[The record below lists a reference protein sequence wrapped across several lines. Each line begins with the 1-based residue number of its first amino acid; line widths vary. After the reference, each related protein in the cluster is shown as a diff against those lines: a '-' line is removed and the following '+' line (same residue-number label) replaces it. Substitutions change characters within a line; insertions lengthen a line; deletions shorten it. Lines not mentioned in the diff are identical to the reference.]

1 MMFDIAD
8 WYWFVGGDRS
18 RAWSS
23 ARARFVNADDPD
35 LQAFTAAG
43 HGVQE
48 INSVAEL
55 AQVFADSFPAGMLD
69 VYAAECRFRKE
80 TGIPAGMLDVYAAD
94 CRFRKETGGVVIN
107 GATIA
112 TDRGS
117 QAMTSGAFN
126 YVTVNLDKV
135 ISYKTAGGFVS
146 LTAHQ
151 VKAIADAVGA
161 HVQACFDK
169 EAFVLAQIAA
179 GAITSVAEI
188 DAAFAGV

>member
-69 VYAAECRFRKE
+69 VYAA
-80 TGIPAGMLDVYAAD
+80 D

-146 LTAHQ
+146 LTADQ